1 MQYSLRKPAI
11 AAVAIAVAVFLFLL
25 WNHIHNGSSV
35 AFKTATVKRGDVA
48 ATITASGTIE
58 PVEVVDIGAQVA
70 GIIKSF
76 GTDINGNTIDYGSTV
91 EKDAALAKIDDSV
104 YAANLGVAR
113 AQVEQ
118 DKAAELN
125 AAANL
130 EQMKAKL
137 DQAGAEWKRAQTL
150 LEEKL
155 MAQVDY
161 DTDKANYEVAVAD
174 VSSAEAGVAQAKATT
189 VQAEAGVVAAQT
201 GPGLLHDPFTGQGSD
216 H

>member
-1 MQYSLRKPAI
+1 MQHFFRKPVIAV
-11 AAVAIAVAVFLFLL
+11 AAVAVVVFLFLL
-25 WNHIHNGSSV
+25 WKHAHNGASV
-35 AFKTATVKRGDVA
+35 TFKTAHVKRGDVA

-76 GTDINGNTIDYGSTV
+76 GTDINGKTIDYGSTV
-91 EKDAALAKIDDSV
+91 EKDAVLARIDDSV
-104 YAANLGVAR
+104 YSANLGVAK

-137 DQAGAEWKRAQTL
+137 DQAEAEWKRAQTL
-150 LEEKL
+150 LADKL
-155 MAQVDY
+155 MAQVDF
-161 DTDKANYEVAVAD
+161 DTDK
-174 VSSAEAGVAQAKATT
+174 
-189 VQAEAGVVAAQT
+189 
-201 GPGLLHDPFTGQGSD
+201 
-216 H
+216 

>member
-25 WNHIHNGSSV
+25 WNHIHNGSFV

-91 EKDAALAKIDDSV
+91 EKDAVLAKIDDSV

-174 VSSAEAGVAQAKATT
+174 VSSAAAGVAQAKATT